1 MAKKNNVQNFVP
13 EQEYVQEDVMLQEEV
28 LFESEAYG
36 SAQPDAG
43 MGTTVCKPVGIG
55 GPVPIIAPK
64 NSTIQ
69 LQPIVVP
76 MAVVPYMSQDND
88 VLKTEGVQLVEE
100 YDTQASDFSRM
111 EAEQKVEK
119 KKKSQKAGARAAS
132 FFMFLL
138 SGLVVV
144 AYMLAYFKPEVFT
157 LNFGKDLNVIGQ
169 IVDWA
174 KETEPANMI
183 TTILHAVCFG
193 LAGITAITT
202 LITLIVGKLPAGFVL
217 TLSLLSA
224 VAVDAALIYDAVAV
238 TKGGAEFVFNDFLEY
253 IIVAGIATLAF
264 LISIIVLV
272 ALNKKKDLYEDDFG
286 SQNLI

>member
-100 YDTQASDFSRM
+100 YDTAASDFSRM

-174 KETEPANMI
+174 KGTAPADMA
-183 TTILHAVCFG
+183 TTILHAICFG

-224 VAVDAALIYDAVAV
+224 VAVDGALIYNAVVA
-238 TKGGAEFVFNDFLEY
+238 TQDGAKFVAKDWLEY

>member
-169 IVDWA
+169 IVDWT
-174 KETEPANMI
+174 KGTDPANMI

-202 LITLIVGKLPAGFVL
+202 LITLIVGKFPAGFVL
-217 TLSLLSA
+217 ALSLLSA
-224 VAVDAALIYDAVAV
+224 VAVDAALIYDAVEA
-238 TKGGAEFVFNDFLEY
+238 TKGGAKFVFNDFLEY

-264 LISIIVLV
+264 LISIIILV
-272 ALNKKKDLYEDDFG
+272 ALNKKKDLYEDDCG
-286 SQNLI
+286 SLNLI

>member
-169 IVDWA
+169 IVDWT
-174 KETEPANMI
+174 KGTDPANMI

-202 LITLIVGKLPAGFVL
+202 LITLIVGKFPAGFVL
-217 TLSLLSA
+217 ALSLLSA
-224 VAVDAALIYDAVAV
+224 VAVDAALIYDAVEA
-238 TKGGAEFVFNDFLEY
+238 TKGGAKFVFNDFLEY

-264 LISIIVLV
+264 LISIIILV

-286 SQNLI
+286 SLNLI

>member
-169 IVDWA
+169 IVDWT
-174 KETEPANMI
+174 KEIEPADMA
-183 TTILHAVCFG
+183 TTILHAICFG

-217 TLSLLSA
+217 ALSLISA
-224 VAVDAALIYDAVAV
+224 VAVDAALIYNAVLA
-238 TKGGAEFVFNDFLEY
+238 TQDGAKFVAKDWLEY

>member
-13 EQEYVQEDVMLQEEV
+13 EQEYVQEEVVLQEEV

-36 SAQPDAG
+36 NAQPDAG
-43 MGTTVCKPVGIG
+43 MGTTVCKTVGIG

-64 NSTIQ
+64 NNTIQ
-69 LQPIVVP
+69 LQPIIVP
-76 MAVVPYMSQDND
+76 MAVVPYMSQDCD
-88 VLKTEGVQLVEE
+88 VLQTEGTQLVEE
-100 YDTQASDFSRM
+100 YDTAASDFSRM
-111 EAEQKVEK
+111 EAEQQVEK
-119 KKKSQKAGARAAS
+119 SKKSQKAGARAAS

-174 KETEPANMI
+174 KGTAPADMA

-202 LITLIVGKLPAGFVL
+202 LITLFVGKLPTGFVL

-224 VAVDAALIYDAVAV
+224 LAIDGALIYNAVVA
-238 TKGGAEFVFNDFLEY
+238 TKDGAAFVAKEWMEY
-253 IIVAGIATLAF
+253 MIVAGIATLLF
-264 LISIIVLV
+264 IISIIVQV
-272 ALNKKKDLYEDDFG
+272 ALNRKKNLYEDDFG

>member
-169 IVDWA
+169 IVDWT
-174 KETEPANMI
+174 KDIEPADMA
-183 TTILHAVCFG
+183 TTILHAICFG

-217 TLSLLSA
+217 ALSLISA
-224 VAVDAALIYDAVAV
+224 VAVDAALIYNAVLA
-238 TKGGAEFVFNDFLEY
+238 TQDGAKFVAKDWLEY

-264 LISIIVLV
+264 IISIIVLV

>member
-111 EAEQKVEK
+111 EAEQQVEK

-174 KETEPANMI
+174 KEAEPANMI

-202 LITLIVGKLPAGFVL
+202 LITLIVGKFPAGFVL

-224 VAVDAALIYDAVAV
+224 VAVDAALIYDAVEA
-238 TKGGAEFVFNDFLEY
+238 TKGGAKFVFNDFLEY

-286 SQNLI
+286 SLNLI

>member
-174 KETEPANMI
+174 KGTDPANMI

-193 LAGITAITT
+193 LAGVTAITT

-264 LISIIVLV
+264 LISIIILV